1 MPRNGRVD
9 GKVALVTGG
18 AMGIGAAAVR
28 CFAAEGA
35 RVVIADI
42 AVDAGEALAREL
54 GGAASFVQHDVT
66 DETRWPALIAAALA
80 AFGRLDIVMNNAGV
94 VSLGTVE
101 SVTDAD
107 WSRHMALHLEATVS
121 GCRFGLEA
129 MRCGGSPGSLINVA
143 STSTVRGY
151 SAHFAYLAAKGAVR
165 GLTRS
170 VAAHCVARSLPVR
183 CNCIIP
189 GGILTPMAD
198 VFATMA
204 ETMPDD
210 VQFASSAA
218 SRDATSP
225 IDRSVLGAPDDIG
238 HLAVYLG
245 SDESRFVNGAEFT
258 VDNGATRLPPM
269 GRTG

>member
-1 MPRNGRVD
+1 
-9 GKVALVTGG
+9 
-18 AMGIGAAAVR
+18 MGIGAAAVR
-28 CFAAEGA
+28 GFVAEGA

-42 AVDAGEALAREL
+42 AIDAGHALAAEL
-54 GGAASFVQHDVT
+54 GGVGLFVPHDVT
-66 DETRWPALIAAALA
+66 DESHWPALVSATLA

-101 SVTDAD
+101 SVTDVD
-107 WSRHMALHLEATVS
+107 WRRHMALHLDATVL
-121 GCRFGLEA
+121 GCRFGLQA
-129 MRCGGSPGSLINVA
+129 MRQNACQGSIINVA

-151 SAHFAYLAAKGAVR
+151 SAHFAYLAGKGAVR

-170 VAAHCVARSLPVR
+170 VAAYCVAQSLPVR

-218 SRDATSP
+218 SRDAASP
-225 IDRSVLGAPDDIG
+225 IDHSVLGAPDDIG
-238 HLAVYLG
+238 SLAVYLG
-245 SDESRFVNGAEFT
+245 SDESRFVNAAEFV